1 MLPGPPTFDHVLD
14 RFKLAKGATM
24 KKILIAL
31 DGSSASDEA
40 VEFGVQLA
48 AEQDAEVTFVHV
60 VRPFDVIPMSCFGLA
75 AGAGPHNVTE
85 EERQPL
91 LEAKAAAEQYR
102 VRATAKLLV
111 GNAVDEIVTC
121 ADNLD
126 VDLIVIG
133 SRGHGTLTSA
143 LLGSVSRGVLS
154 ESKRPVA
161 IIRGPEP
168 AQTDDSRL
176 LVEQGGHR

>member
-1 MLPGPPTFDHVLD
+1 VLD
-14 RFKLAKGATM
+14 KFKPAKGATM

-31 DGSSASDEA
+31 DGSPASDEA

-75 AGAGPHNVTE
+75 AGAGPHTVTK

-91 LEAKAAAEQYR
+91 LEAKAAAEQHG
-102 VRATAKLLV
+102 VRATAKLVV
-111 GNAVDEIVTC
+111 GNAVDKIVTC
-121 ADNLD
+121 ADDLD

-133 SRGHGTLTSA
+133 SRGHGALTSV

-161 IIRGPEP
+161 IIHGPEP
-168 AQTDDSRL
+168 AQSHDSRQP
-176 LVEQGGHR
+176 VEQGGHR